1 VLDLPA
7 GVQTV
12 TLIIDRSRRT
22 ENVRLELDDV
32 AGSPARVAVV
42 GGK

>member
-1 VLDLPA
+1 MLDLKT

-12 TLIIDRSRRT
+12 TVLIDRSKRT
-22 ENVRLELDDV
+22 EDVRIELEDV
-32 AGSPARVAVV
+32 PKSPARVAVV